1 MKKMK
6 KSLLFLGSLFL
17 LAPLT
22 SCSSAFFGGEDSG
35 TGIANI
41 TTRQDSESGNTV
53 VTITFTDEEKDP
65 VVFFIPQGLSG
76 KDGVSIKSIVPTL
89 SEDQKK
95 IILTITYSDD
105 SMEPTVIEVPV
116 LEGKGVKDVTI
127 GNDEEGNTT
136 LVFSYTD
143 GSESKTITIPKGKDG
158 NGIASFEVSR
168 PNAKGVMTI
177 TVTFTDGT
185 NTTFEVKNGAGI
197 ASVSYDESHSD
208 TSRYALTI
216 TYTDGF
222 TETVYLPRPKST
234 KWITGTTNLESDS
247 VVSGAEVGDFY
258 LNRVTGYVYQLQSDG
273 TWLFLF
279 GMKSE
284 ETSHVKQYAA
294 LTFNAGEGL
303 INGSTP
309 LAIVNAVI
317 GEAVPLAAIPTPTYE
332 GHVFEGWFTD
342 TNNINAGKFTDLT
355 IVTGDLTLFA
365 KYSA

>member
-1 MKKMK
+1 MRKMK
-6 KSLLFLGSLFL
+6 KSLLLLGSLFL

-22 SCSSAFFGGEDSG
+22 SCSNAFFGSDTGG

-41 TTRQDSESGNTV
+41 TTRQDTASGNTV

-76 KDGVSIKSIVPTL
+76 KDGVSIKSITPTL

-95 IILTITYSDD
+95 ITLTITYSDD
-105 SMEPTVIEVPV
+105 AIEPTVIEVPV

-127 GNDEEGNTT
+127 GTDEEGNTT
-136 LVFSYTD
+136 LAFSYTD
-143 GSESKTITIPKGKDG
+143 GSESKTIAIPKGKDG

-185 NTTFEVKNGAGI
+185 NTSFEVKNGAGI
-197 ASVSYDESHSD
+197 ASVSYDESKSD
-208 TSRYALTI
+208 SSRYALTV

-222 TETVYLPRPKST
+222 TETIYLDRPKST
-234 KWITGTTNLESDS
+234 KWITGTENLESDS
-247 VVSGAEVGDFY
+247 VVSGAETGDFY

-294 LTFNAGEGL
+294 ITFNAGEGL
-303 INGSTP
+303 INNATP
-309 LAIVNAVI
+309 LAIVNAVV
-317 GEAVPLAAIPTPTYE
+317 GEALRLGVIPTPTYE
-332 GHVFEGWFTD
+332 GHTFQGWFTD
-342 TNNINAGKFTDLT
+342 LKNVNAGQFTDLT

-365 KYSA
+365 KYSE